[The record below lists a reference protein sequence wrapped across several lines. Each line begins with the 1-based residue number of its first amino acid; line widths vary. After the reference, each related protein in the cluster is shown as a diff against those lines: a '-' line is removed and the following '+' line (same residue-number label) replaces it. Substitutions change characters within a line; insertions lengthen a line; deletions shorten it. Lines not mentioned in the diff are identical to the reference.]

1 MGKKVRKS
9 KEKKMKEE
17 QESKREAAKH
27 IAQEIGLE
35 VDWDSPC
42 LHCLNGLSKVML
54 ECGADKGLIFSRL
67 HGIPESVFSNCN
79 NELGGSATYKAR
91 HTK

>member
-27 IAQEIGLE
+27 IAQKGEIVLRYKEGSENFAHRDGL
-35 VDWDSPC
+35 DDRRSLSIPR
-42 LHCLNGLSKVML
+42 HCHAKR
-54 ECGADKGLIFSRL
+54 AWR
-67 HGIPESVFSNCN
+67 
-79 NELGGSATYKAR
+79 
-91 HTK
+91 